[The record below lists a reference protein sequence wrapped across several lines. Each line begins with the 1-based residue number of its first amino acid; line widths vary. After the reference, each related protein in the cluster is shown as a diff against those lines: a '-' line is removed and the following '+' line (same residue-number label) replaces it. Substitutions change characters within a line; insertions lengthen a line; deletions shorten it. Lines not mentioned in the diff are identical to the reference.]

1 MNNRKIEE
9 NKKQDHLLFFI
20 IYIVRDSKS
29 VRERQKRDEWLHSM
43 ILSDAVPYGTLA
55 SVSVWIFTV
64 RERTRC
70 RSVNCNWADPESSQL
85 SCCSTSKQRP
95 PLLTLMMEM
104 LAEGRERHLAASSGD
119 QAGHAFLG
127 TAKEIQLIKNRK
139 FSLTF
144 SYPLYTIPL
153 LSSFLSLTF
162 FSQLWPSGQRNF
174 MVDTDFFNRSN
185 FNPVRS
191 VPKAQKVSD

>member
-1 MNNRKIEE
+1 M
-9 NKKQDHLLFFI
+9 
-20 IYIVRDSKS
+20 
-29 VRERQKRDEWLHSM
+29 
-43 ILSDAVPYGTLA
+43 LSGAMPYGIISWGLA
-55 SVSVWIFTV
+55 SVRVWIFTV
-64 RERTRC
+64 WERTRC
-70 RSVNCNWADPESSQL
+70 RSVNCNWADSDSSQF

-104 LAEGRERHLAASSGD
+104 LAEGSERHLAASPGD
-119 QAGHAFLG
+119 QAAHAFLG
-127 TAKEIQLIKNRK
+127 TGRKIRLIKNRK

-144 SYPLYTIPL
+144 FNPLYTIPP

-162 FSQLWPSGQRNF
+162 SSHLCPKGQRSF
-174 MVDTDFFNRSN
+174 MVDTDFFNSSN